1 MVLRIE
7 FQDGECFWGGCSSN
21 GTKNPYTKDSEYSAD
36 YRISTSN
43 QTAPLFLSNFGRYV
57 WSEKPFKVDIANGV
71 MTLEGE
77 DIISVNAGTCL
88 KDAYLAAMN
97 AHFPFDGKRLPDVF
111 FKTAQYNTW
120 MEFTYFPTQEGV
132 LEYARNIVK
141 HGFVPG
147 ILIIDEGWHGR
158 YGDWRFDEQRFPDP
172 KKMVDEL
179 HKLGFKV
186 MLWVVPLVCPDGLF
200 FMEHT
205 FKYFPTSHKDA
216 ANLLLRN
223 AENDVA
229 LVRWWNGFSA
239 IVDLRKECDRNFL
252 DAQLQAL
259 MDDYG
264 IDGFKVDGGNLSM
277 YHSSNRVNGTPRP
290 DHDAHELNEAWNE
303 FGRKY
308 EFHEFKD
315 TYKGGGKN
323 CIQRLCDKSHSWHK
337 NGINELVPCSIVQ
350 GLIGTPFICPDMIG
364 GGSWVDAHKRTEP
377 VDEELFVRMAQ
388 VSAFCPMMQFSW
400 APWRVLGE
408 KALNLLKEASQLHL
422 SLSDELMELIRDAEV
437 NGEPILR
444 NLEYNCPHHGYE
456 LIQDEFMLGENI
468 LVAPVVTPN
477 TYEREVSFPDG
488 VWQDSDG
495 NVYEG
500 LRSYSLK
507 APIEKIL
514 YFRRVSK

>member
-7 FQDGECFWGGCSSN
+7 FQDGECFWGGTSTN

-36 YRISTSN
+36 YRISAGN
-43 QTAPLFLSNFGRYV
+43 QTMPLFLSNHGRYV
-57 WSEKPFKVDIANGV
+57 WSENPFKVDIANGV

-77 DIISVNAGTCL
+77 DIILVNAGDCL
-88 KDAYLAAMN
+88 KDAYLAAMK
-97 AHFPFDGKRLPDVF
+97 AHFPFDGRRLPDVF

-158 YGDWRFDEQRFPDP
+158 YGDWRFDEHKFPDP

-179 HKLGFKV
+179 HELGFKV
-186 MLWVVPLVCPDGLF
+186 MLWIVPLVCPDGLF
-200 FMEHT
+200 FVEHQ
-205 FKYFPTSHKDA
+205 FKGLPNSYKNAGKLF
-216 ANLLLRN
+216 LRN
-223 AENDVA
+223 AQNDVA
-229 LVRWWNGFSA
+229 LMRWWNGFSA
-239 IVDLRKECDRNFL
+239 ILDMRKECDRDFL
-252 DAQLQAL
+252 DEQLQAL
-259 MDDYG
+259 MNDYG
-264 IDGFKVDGGNLSM
+264 IDGFKFDGGNVSM
-277 YHSSNRVNGTPRP
+277 YSRVSMMNGTPRP
-290 DHDAHELNEAWNE
+290 DHDAHELNIAWNE

-323 CIQRLCDKSHSWHK
+323 SIQRLCDKAHSWHK
-337 NGINELVPCSIVQ
+337 NGMNELIPCSIHQ
-350 GLIGTPFICPDMIG
+350 GLIGTPFVCPDMIG
-364 GGSWVDAHKRTEP
+364 GGSWVYAHDKNSP

-488 VWQDSDG
+488 IWQDSDG